1 MAFVVY
7 CDNKGC
13 GKQMAPLLDPETN
26 KVECTECGKE
36 VKSITQF
43 AKASMKSMGQ
53 FKKTKSQKAFA
64 VQCKSCNQE
73 DTPKI
78 NSDGTVVCAHC
89 AAHLNYLSAPFV
101 QMLKTQLG
109 K

>member
-13 GKQMAPLLDPETN
+13 GKQMEPLLDPDTN

-36 VKSITQF
+36 IHNISSF
-43 AKASMKSMGQ
+43 AKTSMKGLGQ
-53 FKKTKSQKAFA
+53 LKKVNTQKAFA
-64 VQCKSCNQE
+64 VNCLSCNKQ
-73 DTPKI
+73 DVPKVD
-78 NSDGTVVCAHC
+78 SDGRVVCGVC
-89 AAHLNYLSAPFV
+89 GQHLSHLSPPFV
-101 QMLKTQLG
+101 QMLKTSLG